1 MTKVG
6 VIFVEFFQ
14 MLKPLPQTCVFFS
27 NPHDYTP
34 LRQRCYNID
43 NLRNKKDFQAKDALL
58 RKLRKQNVLLKK
70 QNDALK
76 SGDLPLVVLKRAV
89 ADALKDKFSPAQIYQ
104 ILKPKNKSGKTSNV
118 NRCQKWS
125 ENDYRKAKRLK
136 SKVSAEAYEMIK
148 NEFHVPLPGLSTLS
162 RKDEEKYRNKSKNS
176 KSTDSENSDEENDTI
191 EFEADT
197 GMIIKEPV
205 KTFCDHLESL
215 EILCLF

>member
-1 MTKVG
+1 MSNSCP
-6 VIFVEFFQ
+6 IFSNVKA
-14 MLKPLPQTCVFFS
+14 LTTDLCVFS

-43 NLRNKKDFQAKDALL
+43 TNLRNKKDFQAKDALL

-104 ILKPKNKSGKTSNV
+104 ILKPRNKSGKTSNV

-125 ENDYRKAKRLK
+125 ENDYKKAKRLK

-162 RKDEEKYRNKSKNS
+162 RKDEEKYRNKLKNS
-176 KSTDSENSDEENDTI
+176 KSTDSENSENEENETI

-205 KTFCDHLESL
+205 KTFYGRLESI
-215 EILCLF
+215 EFLCLF

>member
-1 MTKVG
+1 ML
-6 VIFVEFFQ
+6 IFLDVKA
-14 MLKPLPQTCVFFS
+14 LTTDLCFFS

-125 ENDYRKAKRLK
+125 ENDYKKAKRLK

-176 KSTDSENSDEENDTI
+176 KSTDSEISDEENETI

-205 KTFCDHLESL
+205 KSFYDRLESM
-215 EILCLF
+215 EILCFF

>member
-1 MTKVG
+1 M
-6 VIFVEFFQ
+6 
-14 MLKPLPQTCVFFS
+14 
-27 NPHDYTP
+27 
-34 LRQRCYNID
+34 RQRCYNID
-43 NLRNKKDFQAKDALL
+43 TNLRNKKDFQAKDALL

-125 ENDYRKAKRLK
+125 ENDYKKAKRLK

-162 RKDEEKYRNKSKNS
+162 RKDEEKYRNKSKNY
-176 KSTDSENSDEENDTI
+176 KSTDSENSDAENETI

-205 KTFCDHLESL
+205 KTFYDRLESM

>member
-1 MTKVG
+1 M
-6 VIFVEFFQ
+6 
-14 MLKPLPQTCVFFS
+14 
-27 NPHDYTP
+27 
-34 LRQRCYNID
+34 RQRCYNID

-125 ENDYRKAKRLK
+125 ENDYQKAKRLK
-136 SKVSAEAYEMIK
+136 SKVSAEAYDMIK

-162 RKDEEKYRNKSKNS
+162 RKDEEKYRNKSKNY
-176 KSTDSENSDEENDTI
+176 KSTDSENSDEENETI

-205 KTFCDHLESL
+205 KTFYDRLESM